1 MVLVARD
8 EDGALLG
15 GVTYIADASN
25 PLAEFDRE
33 DQAGFRML
41 AVRPEA
47 QGRGAGAALLQ
58 ACVDL
63 ARAGGK
69 RQLTLYTTRSM
80 AVAHHLYERFGFRRA
95 PEFDMIVEERLQLLS
110 YVLDL

>member
-1 MVLVARD
+1 
-8 EDGALLG
+8 
-15 GVTYIADASN
+15 
-25 PLAEFDRE
+25 
-33 DQAGFRML
+33 ML
-41 AVRPEA
+41 AVRPDA

-63 ARAGGK
+63 ARADGK
-69 RQLTLYTTRSM
+69 RQLTLYTTGSM
-80 AVAHHLYERFGFRRA
+80 DAAHRLYDRFGFRRA